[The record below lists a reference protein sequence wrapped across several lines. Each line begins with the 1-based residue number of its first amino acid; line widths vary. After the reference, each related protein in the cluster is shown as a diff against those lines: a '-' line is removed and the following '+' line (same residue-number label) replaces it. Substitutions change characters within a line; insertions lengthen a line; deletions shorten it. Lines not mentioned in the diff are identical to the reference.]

1 MYISVVFIGYVCA
14 LFIAMTGI
22 ALIGLT
28 IMKSRT
34 ETTGAFKSVRNFSF
48 TILAFCL
55 WHFFYYC
62 RENLL
67 GIYEIGMPG
76 RVLDYILV
84 GVIVPAWLFVLSH
97 FGGRVAWLH
106 KSACG
111 LAVVGTV
118 TGIVIACAYT
128 DPYYYI
134 ENRAARMF
142 NLAFFAVIESA
153 AIAFCAI
160 ALVKALRQGVTS
172 LRRNYL
178 LVTSLALMFWS
189 INQTIV
195 NIQLSFG
202 KFGVSAWQGERFEP
216 AGPLMS
222 IVAFGT
228 LLFIFKEDFSPL
240 YFAGGKERQ
249 DTENQVETVAREF
262 GLTEREFEIL
272 ALLYEGD
279 TNQSIADELVISINT
294 VKRHIQNIY
303 RKLSV
308 SSRVELVHVINS
320 QNHLNR

>member
-76 RVLDYILV
+76 RVIDYVLV
-84 GVIVPAWLFVLSH
+84 GVIVPAWLFVISY
-97 FGGRVAWLH
+97 FGNQPTWLQQT
-106 KSACG
+106 ARG
-111 LAVVGTV
+111 LAIMGAVVGALL
-118 TGIVIACAYT
+118 ACAYT

-134 ENRAARMF
+134 ENKAARMF
-142 NLAFFAVIESA
+142 NGSFFLALESA
-153 AIAFCAI
+153 ALVICVI
-160 ALVKALRQGVTS
+160 ALVKVLRQGVTS
-172 LRRNYL
+172 LRKNYL

-202 KFGVSAWQGERFEP
+202 KFGISAWQVERFEP

-222 IVAFGT
+222 IISFST

-240 YFAGGKERQ
+240 YFADGKEHQ
-249 DTENQVETVAREF
+249 GTVNQVEIVAQEF
-262 GLTEREFEIL
+262 SLTEREFEIL

-303 RKLSV
+303 KKLSV

-320 QNHLNR
+320 KNHLNR

>member
-1 MYISVVFIGYVCA
+1 MYISVVFIGYICA

-34 ETTGAFKSVRNFSF
+34 ETTDAFKSVRNFSF
-48 TILAFCL
+48 AILAFCL

-67 GIYEIGMPG
+67 AIYEIGTLG
-76 RVLDYILV
+76 RVLDYALV
-84 GVIVPAWLFVLSH
+84 GVIMPAWLFALSH
-97 FGGRVAWLH
+97 FGSRMAWLR
-106 KSACG
+106 KTVLG
-111 LAVVGTV
+111 LALAGVSA
-118 TGIVIACAYT
+118 GIVMACAYT

-134 ENRAARMF
+134 KNEAARMF
-142 NLAFFAVIESA
+142 NMIFFAAVGSMTLVVCGVA
-153 AIAFCAI
+153 A
-160 ALVKALRQGVTS
+160 VKLLRQGISV

-178 LVTSLALMFWS
+178 LVTSMALALWS
-189 INQTIV
+189 VNQTIV
-195 NIQLSFG
+195 NIQLSLG
-202 KFGVSAWQGERFEP
+202 KFGISAWQVERFEP

-222 IVAFGT
+222 IISFAT
-228 LLFIFKEDFSPL
+228 LLFIFKEDFSPI
-240 YFAGGKERQ
+240 YFPNEHQ
-249 DTENQVETVAREF
+249 NVENQVKVVAQEF

-279 TNQSIADELVISINT
+279 TNQSIADQLVISINT

-303 RKLSV
+303 KKLSV